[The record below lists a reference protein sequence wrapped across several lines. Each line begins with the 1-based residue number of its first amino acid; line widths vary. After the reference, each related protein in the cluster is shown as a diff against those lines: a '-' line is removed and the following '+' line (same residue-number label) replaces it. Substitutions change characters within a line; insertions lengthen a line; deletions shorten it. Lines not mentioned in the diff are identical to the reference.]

1 MHSYMK
7 KMYVLQLKSTKFI
20 RQNQITKAETILG
33 LLTSSFIDEE
43 NEMS

>member
-7 KMYVLQLKSTKFI
+7 KIYVLQLKTTKFI
-20 RQNQITKAETILG
+20 RHTPITKAETILG